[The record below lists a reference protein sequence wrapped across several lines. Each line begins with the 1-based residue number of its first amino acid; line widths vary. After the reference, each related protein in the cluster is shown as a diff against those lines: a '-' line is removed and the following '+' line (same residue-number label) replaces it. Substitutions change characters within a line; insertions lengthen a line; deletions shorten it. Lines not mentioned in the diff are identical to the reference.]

1 MLFRIDVYFIEDNV
15 DVEVDEKG
23 HVDRYLIFEMKRQEA
38 LEKTIDSKFI
48 TINTSSE
55 NYDADYKIGEI
66 QTFLASLKNK
76 KLTELEKENE
86 KLKEK
91 IIKDSEKKRKINI
104 PPKQKIEHIYCIS
117 CKKYPGNS
125 HISSKTINNKVK
137 LLKTTCLKCEHNKSM
152 FLKQIHK

>member
-1 MLFRIDVYFIEDNV
+1 M
-15 DVEVDEKG
+15 
-23 HVDRYLIFEMKRQEA
+23 
-38 LEKTIDSKFI
+38 
-48 TINTSSE
+48 
-55 NYDADYKIGEI
+55 
-66 QTFLASLKNK
+66 KNK
-76 KLTELEKENE
+76 KLRELEKKKNE

>member
-66 QTFLASLKNK
+66 QTFLASLKK
-76 KLTELEKENE
+76 KK
-86 KLKEK
+86 
-91 IIKDSEKKRKINI
+91 S
-104 PPKQKIEHIYCIS
+104 KIET
-117 CKKYPGNS
+117 KN
-125 HISSKTINNKVK
+125 
-137 LLKTTCLKCEHNKSM
+137 
-152 FLKQIHK
+152 